1 MERLLTRT
9 DKLDKARNQIRSLEE
24 ELARATEFMV
34 LMSKMSQNTTS
45 ETKLV
50 EPANLQKEAPETDA
64 QPEASTALVKDT
76 KWEQEMLTL
85 REGLVPLEAL
95 REREREQKKTV
106 EEERRQMEES
116 LWKSQLI
123 CGKDIRPMTG

>member
-50 EPANLQKEAPETDA
+50 EPANLQKEAPKTEA
-64 QPEASTALVKDT
+64 QSEANTTPVKDVER
-76 KWEQEMLTL
+76 EQEMLTL
-85 REGLVPLEAL
+85 RGG
-95 REREREQKKTV
+95 ERERENNKRQLKKRNRG
-106 EEERRQMEES
+106 RRNVS
-116 LWKSQLI
+116 
-123 CGKDIRPMTG
+123 GRVN